1 MPTYIFPEPLN
12 VEIVDPVIEK
22 SGVFGYRFINNVSGN
37 YEGVIN
43 LTNSGG
49 KVYGWQV
56 SSAPENAPLLNTV
69 LTDQERDSLIDA
81 WILEQLIPYIKP

>member
-43 LTNSGG
+43 LTNLGG
-49 KVYGWQV
+49 KVYGWEV
-56 SSAPENAPLLNTV
+56 SSTPENAPPLNTV

-81 WILEQLIPYIKP
+81 WILEQLIPYIKQ